1 MAPPSQVSITSVPG
15 CGGAQSSVLSTHTV
29 PSSCSAVAPPQWSQL
44 PRDMSMPGEARN
56 RERPRGYAP
65 LVTTRTLAGKVIAVV
80 GTGGLGRAL
89 VEFARQRFGRLD
101 GVVLAAGVVAFGD
114 LAEADDVV
122 VEELLLTNAIGPLW
136 LAKRVAPALRESR
149 GFLVNISGMVAA
161 TPMPGMAAY
170 SASKAAAAAGFAALR
185 KEWRRA
191 GVLVCDVQPPHTET
205 GLATRPLAGTAP
217 RLPQGLAPRAV
228 AERIIA
234 AIEADEPL
242 VTAADFG

>member
-1 MAPPSQVSITSVPG
+1 MVP
-15 CGGAQSSVLSTHTV
+15 
-29 PSSCSAVAPPQWSQL
+29 
-44 PRDMSMPGEARN
+44 
-56 RERPRGYAP
+56 
-65 LVTTRTLAGKVIAVV
+65 RTLTGKVVAVV
-80 GTGGLGRAL
+80 GTGGLGRALAGVLAERGATVVVAGRSGAVDVALDLRDADAGSAL

-101 GVVLAAGVVAFGD
+101 GVVVAAGVVAFGD
-114 LAEADDVV
+114 LEAADDVV

-185 KEWRRA
+185 REWRRA

-217 RLPQGLAPRAV
+217 RLPQGLEPRAV
-228 AERIIA
+228 AERIVA
-234 AIEADEPL
+234 AIEADQPL
-242 VTAADFG
+242 VAATDF